1 MNIHLELQKQ
11 PCQESGI
18 QGEEEGE
25 VIIQEGAEW
34 IQGLS
39 MISPGPCGWIS

>member
-11 PCQESGI
+11 PCQESGV

-25 VIIQEGAEW
+25 VIIQEGAECT
-34 IQGLS
+34 GDS
-39 MISPGPCGWIS
+39 VDGYP